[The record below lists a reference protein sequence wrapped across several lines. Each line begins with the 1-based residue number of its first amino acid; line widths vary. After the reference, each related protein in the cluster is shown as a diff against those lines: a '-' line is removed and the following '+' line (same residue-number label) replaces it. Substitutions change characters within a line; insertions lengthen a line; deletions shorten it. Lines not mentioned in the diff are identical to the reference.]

1 MRKDEADVGECRE
14 RTRKEQIRYRPSRVL
29 RNLRNHRRNIWQQ
42 WSTAERRRRMHE
54 HDGSSTIEFFEDG
67 TKDGVAEPLLAIP
80 CEQTTLAAV
89 IRSRFSLR

>member
-1 MRKDEADVGECRE
+1 
-14 RTRKEQIRYRPSRVL
+14 
-29 RNLRNHRRNIWQQ
+29 
-42 WSTAERRRRMHE
+42 MHE